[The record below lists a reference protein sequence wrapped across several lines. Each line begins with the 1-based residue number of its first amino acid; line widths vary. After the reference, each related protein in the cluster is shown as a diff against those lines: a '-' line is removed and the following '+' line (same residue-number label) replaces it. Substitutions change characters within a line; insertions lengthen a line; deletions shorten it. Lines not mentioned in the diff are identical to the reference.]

1 MRRQV
6 ESRKLEDKPEKER
19 GCRNKV
25 AGEKGPTSITMNDV
39 EDPPNISLD
48 EFRGRGREAI
58 SSIIQGNIPV
68 QKRDDAKSIPRQ
80 RNDAKSILRWR
91 ATRNQTPHH
100 SIAPILYQC

>member
-6 ESRKLEDKPEKER
+6 ESQKLEDKPEKER

-25 AGEKGPTSITMNDV
+25 AGEKGPTSIMMNDV

-58 SSIIQGNIPV
+58 SS
-68 QKRDDAKSIPRQ
+68 
-80 RNDAKSILRWR
+80 R
-91 ATRNQTPHH
+91 ATRSQTPHH
-100 SIAPILYQC
+100 SIAPILYRC